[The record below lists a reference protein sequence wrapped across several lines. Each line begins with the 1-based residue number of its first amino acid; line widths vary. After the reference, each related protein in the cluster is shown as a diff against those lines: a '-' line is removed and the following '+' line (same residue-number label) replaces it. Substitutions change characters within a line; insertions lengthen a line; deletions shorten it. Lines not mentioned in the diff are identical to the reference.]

1 MEVGDLLGK
10 MGLVGGIEED
20 NGLDMVKVYF
30 FIYMYTKLLK
40 NQFLKS
46 LELN

>member
-30 FIYMYTKLLK
+30 IYIHVYKTVEESIFKIT
-40 NQFLKS
+40 
-46 LELN
+46 